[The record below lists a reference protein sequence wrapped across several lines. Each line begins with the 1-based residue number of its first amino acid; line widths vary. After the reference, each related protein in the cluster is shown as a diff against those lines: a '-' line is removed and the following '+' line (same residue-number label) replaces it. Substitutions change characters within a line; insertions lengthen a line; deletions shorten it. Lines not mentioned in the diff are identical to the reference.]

1 MIALAAATLL
11 HIMKLFI
18 AHKKDAVVSNQNN
31 TGICFCGDDRIIHL
45 ISIISKIEYENLLK
59 KIAVNCIMIIEILE
73 QLIMNKFSI
82 TRMFEIHFYFGVHS
96 WLIAIHMGLNS
107 FKNRHKFYSSFC
119 LLIPEYVSDF
129 EKVYLKQ
136 YTCWNK

>member
-45 ISIISKIEYENLLK
+45 ISIISKIE
-59 KIAVNCIMIIEILE
+59 VFIL
-73 QLIMNKFSI
+73 
-82 TRMFEIHFYFGVHS
+82 G
-96 WLIAIHMGLNS
+96 
-107 FKNRHKFYSSFC
+107 
-119 LLIPEYVSDF
+119 
-129 EKVYLKQ
+129 
-136 YTCWNK
+136 